1 MTNQHLRRTLDALR
15 DLDYLNTEQMAHS
28 MRERTTRA
36 DEEQASYL
44 RGRRKIALEN
54 LESAI
59 RADIYLLRQG
69 FTMEELKKA
78 LD

>member
-15 DLDYLNTEQMAHS
+15 DLDHLNTRSMAHS
-28 MRERTTRA
+28 MRERTSRHDERELEDIRETRIRC
-36 DEEQASYL
+36 L
-44 RGRRKIALEN
+44 HN

-59 RADIYLLRQG
+59 RADIDLLRRG

>member
-15 DLDYLNTEQMAHS
+15 DLDHINTQLMSHS
-28 MRERTTRA
+28 MRERTTRG
-36 DEEQASYL
+36 DELAVGFLKDQTVV
-44 RGRRKIALEN
+44 ALNN

-59 RADIYLLRQG
+59 RADIHLLRQG
-69 FTMEELKKA
+69 FTLEELKKA